1 MNGDIIFRGNVK
13 RNDLV
18 EYEIWLKDSFYGSG
32 DDVMCLNA
40 TDVTGLHKPENLG
53 FEKRSKFI
61 FQIS

>member
-1 MNGDIIFRGNVK
+1 MNGDFIFGGNVK

-32 DDVMCLNA
+32 NDVMCLKT
-40 TDVTGLHKPENLG
+40 TDFTVLHKPENLG